1 MNNNDLAKT
10 IDHTLLKADSTK
22 EEIKTLCEEA
32 REYNFATVCVNP
44 YWVKTARELLEGS
57 DVGVTTVIGFPL
69 GASTSAI
76 KAAET
81 RDAIENGATEVDM
94 VMNIGAFKSGDED
107 AVAADMKAV
116 VGAAAGKAV
125 VKVILETGFLDTAEI
140 EAACLLA
147 KKAGVDFV
155 KTSTGFGPG
164 AATIEAVE
172 TMRETVGE
180 DIGVKASGGVRD
192 RAAAEAMI
200 AAGATRIGASAGIAI
215 VTGGTSEGDY

>member
-1 MNNNDLAKT
+1 MSNKNLAKT
-10 IDHTLLKADSTK
+10 IDHTLLKADSRK
-22 EEIKTLCEEA
+22 EEVETLCKEA

-44 YWVKTARELLEGS
+44 YWVKTASELLDGS

-69 GASTSAI
+69 GASTSAV

-81 RDAIENGATEVDM
+81 RDAIKNGATEVDM
-94 VMNIGAFKSGDED
+94 VMNIGAFKSGDEAA
-107 AVAADMKAV
+107 AVADMKAV

-125 VKVILETGFLDTAEI
+125 VKVILETGFLNAAEI
-140 EAACLLA
+140 EAACVLA
-147 KKAGVDFV
+147 KNAGVDFV

-172 TMRETVGE
+172 IMRKTVGA

-215 VTGGTSEGDY
+215 VTG

>member
-1 MNNNDLAKT
+1 MSNKELAKT
-10 IDHTLLKADSTK
+10 IDHTLLKADSRR
-22 EEIKTLCEEA
+22 EEIETLCKEA
-32 REYNFATVCVNP
+32 RDYNFATVCVNP
-44 YWVKTARELLEGS
+44 YWVKTASELLEGS

-69 GASTSAI
+69 GASTSAV

-94 VMNIGAFKSGDED
+94 VMNIGAFKSGDEA

-125 VKVILETGFLDTAEI
+125 VKVILETGFLDAAEI
-140 EAACLLA
+140 EAACVLA
-147 KKAGVDFV
+147 KEAGVDFV

-172 TMRETVGE
+172 IMRKTVGA

-215 VTGGTSEGDY
+215 VTGGTGEGDY

>member
-81 RDAIENGATEVDM
+81 RDVIENGATEVDM

-192 RAAAEAMI
+192 RAAAEEMI